1 MKFNEVQ
8 KYVTNIRYIFS
19 IEPLIVSESIF
30 QEQSKD
36 IQEAILEAG
45 KEATEQSYQFL
56 LESEDRIRKDL
67 VAKGM
72 VITEPADGEK
82 EWMNKVTEKV
92 WPKFYSSIGGKEKL
106 DDTLKS
112 LGR

>member
-1 MKFNEVQ
+1 
-8 KYVTNIRYIFS
+8 
-19 IEPLIVSESIF
+19 
-30 QEQSKD
+30 
-36 IQEAILEAG
+36 
-45 KEATEQSYQFL
+45 
-56 LESEDRIRKDL
+56 
-67 VAKGM
+67 M